1 MRIVLYYFICR
12 DKKKMP
18 FGVVIYISLLAYLVE
33 RAIFVLCQLQ
43 LSYLFLAVGFI
54 PPPSGLQNL
63 TPGTKRCSMIY
74 ASLLLFLPFYI
85 FLFLLCSW
93 LWVLYAPSGL

>member
-43 LSYLFLAVGFI
+43 LSYLFLAVDFVRPFEGSKPYANAFIRYPFVPVCGFY
-54 PPPSGLQNL
+54 
-63 TPGTKRCSMIY
+63 TP
-74 ASLLLFLPFYI
+74 F
-85 FLFLLCSW
+85 
-93 LWVLYAPSGL
+93 